1 MWTARPQPSHPF
13 KGFLSEDAKQRNC
26 VTCLTLKTLK
36 AIPCSAAHP
45 SRSNKGVTPLPPPSQ
60 AFVVPFFSIL
70 ALPEF
75 AWPMFTKKKKLKLKI
90 NSVHFI
96 YIIRITVPLNVSI
109 IY

>member
-45 SRSNKGVTPLPPPSQ
+45 SRSNKGVTPLPPQPSVRS
-60 AFVVPFFSIL
+60 AFFSIL

-75 AWPMFTKKKKLKLKI
+75 AWPMFTKKKKIKI
-90 NSVHFI
+90 ENQ
-96 YIIRITVPLNVSI
+96 
-109 IY
+109 